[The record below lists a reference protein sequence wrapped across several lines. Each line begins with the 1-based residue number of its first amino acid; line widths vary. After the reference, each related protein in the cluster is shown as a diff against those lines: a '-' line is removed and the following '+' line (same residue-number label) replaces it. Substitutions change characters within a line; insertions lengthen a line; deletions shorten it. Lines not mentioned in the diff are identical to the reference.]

1 MAAKAKVA
9 PKTAKFIKILGR
21 AHVANK
27 GFFLYENNG
36 GNGFVALESVRK
48 TLWSREFDSVEEA
61 QAWFDNFAVN
71 CNEESEYHKFRTI
84 AHMIGRVL
92 S

>member
-1 MAAKAKVA
+1 MAAKAKAA
-9 PKTAKFIKILGR
+9 PKTAKFIKILGS

-27 GFFLYENNG
+27 GLYLYENKDK
-36 GNGFVALESVRK
+36 GFVALEHANGK
-48 TLWSREFDSVEEA
+48 TLWSSEFGSVEEA

-71 CNEESEYHKFRTI
+71 CNEESTRHKFRTI
-84 AHMIGRVL
+84 AHMIDRVL

>member
-27 GFFLYENNG
+27 GFFLYENKG
-36 GNGFVALESVRK
+36 MGFVALESGRK
-48 TLWSREFDSVEEA
+48 TLWSHEFGSVEEA

-84 AHMIGRVL
+84 AHMINRVL

>member
-9 PKTAKFIKILGR
+9 PKTAKFIEILGR

-27 GFFLYENNG
+27 GFFLYENKDK
-36 GNGFVALESVRK
+36 GFVALESSRK
-48 TLWSREFDSVEEA
+48 TLWSSEFGSVEEA

-71 CNEESEYHKFRTI
+71 CNEGTRLKYDS
-84 AHMIGRVL
+84 L
-92 S
+92 STSSQS

>member
-27 GFFLYENNG
+27 GFFLYENKDK
-36 GNGFVALESVRK
+36 GFVALESGRK
-48 TLWSREFDSVEEA
+48 TLWYSEFGSVEEA

-84 AHMIGRVL
+84 AHMINRVL

>member
-1 MAAKAKVA
+1 MAAKAKAA
-9 PKTAKFIKILGR
+9 PKTAKFIKILGS

-27 GFFLYENNG
+27 CFFLYENKDK
-36 GNGFVALESVRK
+36 GFVALENSSK
-48 TLWSREFDSVEEA
+48 TLWSHEFGSVEEA

-71 CNEESEYHKFRTI
+71 CNVESTRHKFRTI
-84 AHMIGRVL
+84 AHMINRVL

>member
-1 MAAKAKVA
+1 MTAKAKVA
-9 PKTAKFIKILGR
+9 PKTAKFIKILGH

-27 GFFLYENNG
+27 GFFLYENKG
-36 GNGFVALESVRK
+36 KGFVALENGRK
-48 TLWSREFDSVEEA
+48 TLWSSEFGSVEEA

-84 AHMIGRVL
+84 AHMIDHVL

>member
-9 PKTAKFIKILGR
+9 PKTAKFIEIFGR

-27 GFFLYENNG
+27 GFFLYENKDK
-36 GNGFVALESVRK
+36 GFVALENSRK
-48 TLWSREFDSVEEA
+48 TLWSSEFGSVEEA
-61 QAWFDNFAVN
+61 QAWFDSFAAN
-71 CNEESEYHKFRTI
+71 CNEESECHKFRTI
-84 AHMIGRVL
+84 AHMIGRVI

>member
-21 AHVANK
+21 AHVAGK
-27 GFFLYENNG
+27 GFFLYENKDK
-36 GNGFVALESVRK
+36 GFVALESGRK
-48 TLWSREFDSVEEA
+48 TLWSSEFGSVDEA
-61 QAWFDNFAVN
+61 QAWFDNFAVS
-71 CNEESEYHKFRTI
+71 CNEESEYHKFLTV
-84 AHMIGRVL
+84 AHMIVHVI

>member
-21 AHVANK
+21 AHVAGK
-27 GFFLYENNG
+27 GFFLYENKDK
-36 GNGFVALESVRK
+36 GFVALESGRK
-48 TLWSREFDSVEEA
+48 TLWSSEFGSVEEA

-84 AHMIGRVL
+84 AHMINRVL

>member
-9 PKTAKFIKILGR
+9 PKTAKFIKILGS

-27 GFFLYENNG
+27 GFFLYENKDK
-36 GNGFVALESVRK
+36 GFVALESGRK
-48 TLWSREFDSVEEA
+48 TLWSHEFGSVEEA

-84 AHMIGRVL
+84 AHMINRVL

>member
-27 GFFLYENNG
+27 GFFLYENKDK
-36 GNGFVALESVRK
+36 GFVALENSSK
-48 TLWSREFDSVEEA
+48 TLWSHEFGSVEEA

-84 AHMIGRVL
+84 AHMINRVL